1 MNLRIETS
9 KDRESPFWRLEKTD
23 WNDKLYCCKNQRERN
38 RIMIYVIA
46 SIEVKEGAKEEFL
59 KIFKAN
65 VPAVKAE
72 SGCIMYQPTV
82 DFDSGMDAQKHIPDN
97 VVTIIEGWACVEC
110 LKKHLAS
117 PHMLKYKEDVKNLV
131 KGTTLNIVEPA

>member
-1 MNLRIETS
+1 
-9 KDRESPFWRLEKTD
+9 
-23 WNDKLYCCKNQRERN
+23 
-38 RIMIYVIA
+38 MIYVIA

-97 VVTIIEGWACVEC
+97 VEC

>member
-1 MNLRIETS
+1 
-9 KDRESPFWRLEKTD
+9 
-23 WNDKLYCCKNQRERN
+23 
-38 RIMIYVIA
+38 MIYVFA

>member
-1 MNLRIETS
+1 MRSKKNAVFAYDATTMFLPDDRFTFGREPTLRRMPDGSLISFVYTGGHGEP
-9 KDRESPFWRLEKTD
+9 D
-23 WNDKLYCCKNQRERN
+23 
-38 RIMIYVIA
+38 
-46 SIEVKEGAKEEFL
+46 
-59 KIFKAN
+59 
-65 VPAVKAE
+65 
-72 SGCIMYQPTV
+72 
-82 DFDSGMDAQKHIPDN
+82 PDN